1 MLRRELDRLVL
12 RIDASVPPD
21 EPLRIHDRGPGAGV
35 ACLSGVRFEVTWGS
49 GGSEPSRAA
58 AIRHTER
65 FDPEALRFPLTVRAR
80 RPGDRIRLAA
90 GTKKVKKLFLER
102 RIPAPRRERMPLLV
116 DAAGEVLWIPDVARA
131 VPPPG
136 RASRDALRI
145 GIG

>member
-1 MLRRELDRLVL
+1 
-12 RIDASVPPD
+12 
-21 EPLRIHDRGPGAGV
+21 V
-35 ACLSGVRFEVTWGS
+35 ACLSGERIEVTWGS
-49 GGSEPSRAA
+49 GGAEPSRDA

-65 FDPEALRFPLTVRAR
+65 FDPDALRFPLTVRAR

-102 RIPAPRRERMPLLV
+102 RIPAPRRECMPLLV

-131 VPPPG
+131 EPSAG
-136 RASRDALRI
+136 RAPYGAMRI